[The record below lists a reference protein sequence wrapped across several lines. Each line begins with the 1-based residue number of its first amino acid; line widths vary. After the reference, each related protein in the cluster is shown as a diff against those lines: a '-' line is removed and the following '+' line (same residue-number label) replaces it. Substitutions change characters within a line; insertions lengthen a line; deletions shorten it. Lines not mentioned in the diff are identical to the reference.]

1 MARQPFKISQ
11 SDYDLL
17 TFEMHIA
24 EHHPSFK
31 AMRRKGQPS
40 YERSFFYKKAIGI
53 DDLPGSDNP
62 YSIFAMN
69 LFGLDE
75 VEDYYWECLSLLE
88 RPVQQLVKDEK
99 GDVRIRS
106 ILQVEANGQVF
117 QHPTDNQLTT
127 ISKELCELVEH
138 CCYAWDEWLKE
149 VLAAR
154 DNKKGAMI
162 SNECLL
168 KIVETCTY
176 VSQQLELLARQCCSN
191 HQKLSELRVNQRYAL
206 LASSLLQMYQERVE
220 QHIRGY
226 ISEYATYCLN
236 QYEPIK
242 INTKRYVDLVLCYE
256 LAKCSERLEQEH
268 RYAGKKISR
277 DVELKSPN
285 AFIYTRLH
293 GGYKAED
300 IRVSYRW
307 LFINAWLYSWLKRK
321 DISASKAAQHI
332 AQEDRFFYL
341 NDDKEKLTDDGVKP
355 SMEQL
360 HARRAK
366 SLNTE
371 FSKWK
376 NYKGPFG
383 YISDTLFNK
392 SSKGYTQEQDRKQ

>member
-1 MARQPFKISQ
+1 
-11 SDYDLL
+11 
-17 TFEMHIA
+17 
-24 EHHPSFK
+24 
-31 AMRRKGQPS
+31 
-40 YERSFFYKKAIGI
+40 
-53 DDLPGSDNP
+53 
-62 YSIFAMN
+62 
-69 LFGLDE
+69 
-75 VEDYYWECLSLLE
+75 
-88 RPVQQLVKDEK
+88 
-99 GDVRIRS
+99 
-106 ILQVEANGQVF
+106 
-117 QHPTDNQLTT
+117 
-127 ISKELCELVEH
+127 
-138 CCYAWDEWLKE
+138 
-149 VLAAR
+149 
-154 DNKKGAMI
+154 
-162 SNECLL
+162 
-168 KIVETCTY
+168 
-176 VSQQLELLARQCCSN
+176 
-191 HQKLSELRVNQRYAL
+191 
-206 LASSLLQMYQERVE
+206 
-220 QHIRGY
+220 
-226 ISEYATYCLN
+226 
-236 QYEPIK
+236 
-242 INTKRYVDLVLCYE
+242 YVDLVLCYE

-268 RYAGKKISR
+268 RYGGKKISR

-307 LFINAWLYSWLKRK
+307 LFINAWLYSWLKKK

-392 SSKGYTQEQDRKQ
+392 SSKGYRQEQDRKQ